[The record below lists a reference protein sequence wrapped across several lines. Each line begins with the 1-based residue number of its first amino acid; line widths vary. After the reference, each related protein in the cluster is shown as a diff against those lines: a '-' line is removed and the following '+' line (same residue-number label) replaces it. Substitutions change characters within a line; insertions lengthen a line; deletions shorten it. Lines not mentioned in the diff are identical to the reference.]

1 MSMLQAATARAE
13 WGEPRCAGLRAP
25 GAERGEDGAHAS
37 ALPMEGGGG
46 GGVRG
51 VRGGAGVR
59 APPPPTPPGPVFCV
73 LLSVGTLNTS
83 I

>member
-13 WGEPRCAGLRAP
+13 WGEPRRAGLRAP

-46 GGVRG
+46 GGCG
-51 VRGGAGVR
+51 GYGAGRVSVPLPLR
-59 APPPPTPPGPVFCV
+59 LRQGQSFVSSSV
-73 LLSVGTLNTS
+73 LAR
-83 I
+83 